1 MSGGQINTQERVMHA
16 LRGLY
21 RSYGYQPFKV
31 NKFEEYDLYAQN
43 KKFLP
48 SQQVL
53 TFSDTDGRLLALKPD
68 VTLSIVKN
76 TTDVPG
82 LRKVFY
88 NETVYRVPGD
98 GEGFREIPQMGLECI
113 GALDGYAVGEV
124 VMLAAR
130 SLETI
135 SDRCVLDVSHVG
147 VVSGILAAA
156 GVDQEACARIF
167 EAVAAKNAHALRG
180 LCADLGVSPEQT
192 ALLQQLVSLYGPLD
206 EMLRVVEPLP
216 LPAES
221 RAAVQELRT
230 LAGQLAL
237 YGPLDRIRLDFSLVN
252 DVDYYNDIVFRGFLD
267 GVATGVLSGGRYDR
281 LMTRMGKR
289 GGAIGFAVYLDRLER
304 FQEERAAYD
313 VDTLVVYAADS
324 DVPLA
329 IGAAE
334 ALVRRGA
341 SVRVE
346 RAVPAGL
353 TFRQKLT
360 VRDGEVTADA

>member
-21 RSYGYQPFKV
+21 QSYGYQPFKV

-43 KKFLP
+43 KKFLTC
-48 SQQVL
+48 QQVL
-53 TFSDTDGRLLALKPD
+53 TFSDTDGRLMALKPD

-76 TTDVPG
+76 TTDAPG

-98 GEGFREIPQMGLECI
+98 GEGFREIPQTGLECI

-135 SDRCVLDVSHVG
+135 SSRYVLDVSHVG

-156 GVDQEACARIF
+156 GVGQEGHARIF
-167 EAVAAKNAHALRG
+167 EAVAARNTHALRG
-180 LCADLGVSPEQT
+180 LCAELGVSPEQT

-206 EMLRVVEPLP
+206 EMLRAVEPLP

-221 RAAVQELRT
+221 RAAVQELRA

-237 YGPLDRIRLDFSLVN
+237 YGLDTVRLDFSLVN
-252 DVDYYNDIVFRGFLD
+252 DVDYYNGIVFRGFLD
-267 GVATGVLSGGRYDR
+267 GVAAGVLSGGRYDR

-313 VDTLVVYAADS
+313 VDTLVVYTADS

-329 IGAAE
+329 IRTAE

-341 SVRVE
+341 AVRVE
-346 RAVPAGL
+346 RAAPAGL

-360 VRDGEVTADA
+360 VRGGEVTEDA

>member
-1 MSGGQINTQERVMHA
+1 MSRSPINTQERVMHA

-21 RSYGYQPFKV
+21 QSYGYQPFKV

-43 KKFLP
+43 KKFLAC
-48 SQQVL
+48 QQVL
-53 TFSDTDGRLLALKPD
+53 TFSDTDGRLMALKPD

-76 TTDVPG
+76 TMNAPG

-88 NETVYRVPGD
+88 TENVYRVPGD
-98 GEGFREIPQMGLECI
+98 GEGFREIPQTGLECI
-113 GALDGYAVGEV
+113 GDLDGYAVGEV

-135 SDRCVLDVSHVG
+135 SSRYVLDVSHVG
-147 VVSGILAAA
+147 VVSGIFAAA
-156 GVDQEACARIF
+156 GVGEEEQARMF
-167 EAVAAKNAHALRG
+167 EAVGAKNAHALG
-180 LCADLGVSPEQT
+180 ALCAELGVPAEQA

-206 EMLRVVEPLP
+206 EMLRAVEPLP

-221 RAAVQELRT
+221 RAAVEELQT
-230 LAGQLAL
+230 LADQLKL
-237 YGPLDRIRLDFSLVN
+237 YGLDDVRLDFSLVN
-252 DVDYYNDIVFRGFLD
+252 DADYYNDIVFRGFID
-267 GVATGVLSGGRYDR
+267 GVAAGVLSGGRYDR

-304 FQEERAAYD
+304 FQEEHAAYD
-313 VDTLVVYAADS
+313 VDTLIVYAS
-324 DVPLA
+324 ERDVPAA

-346 RAVPAGL
+346 RAAPAGL

-360 VRDGEVTADA
+360 VRGGEVTEDA